1 MGHKLLYVNKLLL
14 ALTCL
19 AIGEGSAAAQ
29 SDSIAVTPKFTFA
42 DGVYLSF
49 DDFKRNK
56 PAYAWTDLEGKV
68 VSNEKTYITKI
79 EQLALKN
86 RQGIVLSPSDI
97 WGVCI
102 DGLPYI
108 KVLTGEEDKYFATF
122 AGLRVKGR
130 INYFSYEADSVRL
143 VEIAAYN
150 PVNGLPFRKGR
161 IKKTEQIGMEKI
173 LHWDT
178 GEIVD
183 LTLENAI
190 KWIADDPQLY
200 NTLAALSEAEAGQ
213 KLLKSLMIYN
223 DRNLVYLIK

>member
-1 MGHKLLYVNKLLL
+1 MGHKLLYAYKLLL
-14 ALTCL
+14 AISWL

-29 SDSIAVTPKFTFA
+29 SDSIAVTPKFSFA

-56 PAYAWTDLEGKV
+56 PSYAWTDLEGKV

-86 RQGIVLSPSDI
+86 RQGKVLSPTDI

-108 KVLTGEEDKYFATF
+108 KVVTGEEDKYFATF
-122 AGLRVKGR
+122 AGFRVKGR

-173 LHWDT
+173 LHWET

-183 LTLENAI
+183 LTLENAM

-200 NTLAALSEAEAGQ
+200 NTLTALSETEAGE

>member
-1 MGHKLLYVNKLLL
+1 MNKLLL

-49 DDFKRNK
+49 ADFKRNK

-97 WGVCI
+97 WGCVSMAYPI
-102 DGLPYI
+102 S
-108 KVLTGEEDKYFATF
+108 KY
-122 AGLRVKGR
+122 
-130 INYFSYEADSVRL
+130 
-143 VEIAAYN
+143 
-150 PVNGLPFRKGR
+150 
-161 IKKTEQIGMEKI
+161 
-173 LHWDT
+173 
-178 GEIVD
+178 
-183 LTLENAI
+183 
-190 KWIADDPQLY
+190 
-200 NTLAALSEAEAGQ
+200 
-213 KLLKSLMIYN
+213 
-223 DRNLVYLIK
+223 